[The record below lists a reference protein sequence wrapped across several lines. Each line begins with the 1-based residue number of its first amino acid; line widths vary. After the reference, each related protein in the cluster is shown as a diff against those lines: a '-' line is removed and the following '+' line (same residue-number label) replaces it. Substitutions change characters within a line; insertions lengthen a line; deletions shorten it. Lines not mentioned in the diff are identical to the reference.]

1 MNGIT
6 RGEPSLVH
14 ILLKVL
20 LKANGILLL
29 PELPLVTKLGKDQF
43 LKLLRLSLL
52 TVRSSAGFP
61 GYSIQ

>member
-6 RGEPSLVH
+6 DGEASLVH

-29 PELPLVTKLGKDQF
+29 PELPLVTKLGKDQIF
-43 LKLLRLSLL
+43 VTFKILVH
-52 TVRSSAGFP
+52 TVRSSAGYP
-61 GYSIQ
+61 DYSIQ